1 MPLDALTSAEIS
13 LPATPDASQVRER
26 IAVLSRHVDL
36 VGLTDNHAGK
46 PRMSPLAAVALA
58 REQGVAT
65 VVHVSCRDRNRLA
78 LRSQV
83 IGAAALGS
91 EGILCLYGDPVPD
104 VPRVRDYTTTKLL
117 AEAKEWAAPAELALG
132 CVADPFGPDSEA
144 ELALLGRKVAAGA
157 DFVQTQM
164 VFDPA
169 GLAAFL
175 DQAAEGGKLG
185 DCRVHASVPVIRT
198 ARMVD
203 ILNQTLPCQIPE
215 KPAAQIAAGGGID
228 LAVET
233 AMSLAALD
241 RVHALHV
248 MSWGSEE
255 QAGQVA
261 AAFRTARGAPAERRP
276 RLSAPQ
282 RGMAVALNSLRSG
295 QSSTMV
301 RTRSR
306 VERAASGEAGRSI
319 RRTNTAR
326 WVGDEGGHAEHPG
339 GVDGPGVVVGQGG
352 RGAAGGDQLLDLAGV
367 DAGRGHGRGQDL
379 GVVQVEALVVA
390 GREQGQVDGRE
401 PLGQLVTD
409 GQAPLEG
416 PDPGARARRR
426 AARPAP
432 RPPRDGPGRG
442 RRPGSRPRTGAPV
455 SSARTTTSAAFLAN
469 GQR

>member
-83 IGAAALGS
+83 VGAAALGS

-117 AEAKEWAAPAELALG
+117 AEAKGWAAPAELDLG

-157 DFVQTQM
+157 DFVH
-164 VFDPA
+164 
-169 GLAAFL
+169 
-175 DQAAEGGKLG
+175 QAAEGGKLG

-233 AMSLAALD
+233 AMRLAALD

-261 AAFRTARGAPAERRP
+261 AAFRTARGAPAER
-276 RLSAPQ
+276 
-282 RGMAVALNSLRSG
+282 
-295 QSSTMV
+295 
-301 RTRSR
+301 
-306 VERAASGEAGRSI
+306 
-319 RRTNTAR
+319 
-326 WVGDEGGHAEHPG
+326 PG
-339 GVDGPGVVVGQGG
+339 
-352 RGAAGGDQLLDLAGV
+352 
-367 DAGRGHGRGQDL
+367 
-379 GVVQVEALVVA
+379 
-390 GREQGQVDGRE
+390 
-401 PLGQLVTD
+401 
-409 GQAPLEG
+409 
-416 PDPGARARRR
+416 
-426 AARPAP
+426 RPAP
-432 RPPRDGPGRG
+432 
-442 RRPGSRPRTGAPV
+442 A
-455 SSARTTTSAAFLAN
+455 
-469 GQR
+469 